1 MSYNYTIKAERNL
14 STMTT
19 ILNESLNFIGISIAG
34 GITWDLIK
42 TSPKLIK
49 SFYNKFEEDFSNKE
63 EVSERFLESIS
74 TKQPLSEINPFDDM
88 EAIYKNCTRKKANSE
103 FVNKLKEW
111 LDENKNELENLNK
124 NNNVQNVKIE
134 TQNNVNGNNIGIQ
147 YNYN

>member
-1 MSYNYTIKAERNL
+1 MSYNYTIKVERGL

-49 SFYNKFEEDFSNKE
+49 SFFNKFEEDFSNKE

-74 TKQPLSEINPFDDM
+74 TKQPLSEIDPFDDI
-88 EAIYKNCTRKKANSE
+88 EAIYKNCTRKKANSD
-103 FVNKLKEW
+103 FVEELKKWLKENK
-111 LDENKNELENLNK
+111 DELIKLNK
-124 NNNVQNVKIE
+124 NNNIQNIRIE
-134 TQNNVNGNNIGIQ
+134 TQKNVNGDNIGIQ
-147 YNYN
+147 NNYN

>member
-1 MSYNYTIKAERNL
+1 
-14 STMTT
+14 MTT

-49 SFYNKFEEDFSNKE
+49 SFFNKFEEDFSNKE

-74 TKQPLSEINPFDDM
+74 TKQPLSEIDPFDDI

-103 FVNKLKEW
+103 FVDKFKEW
-111 LDENKNELENLNK
+111 LKENKDELIKLNK
-124 NNNVQNVKIE
+124 NNNIQNIRIE
-134 TQNNVNGNNIGIQ
+134 TQKNVNGDNIGIQ
-147 YNYN
+147 NNYN